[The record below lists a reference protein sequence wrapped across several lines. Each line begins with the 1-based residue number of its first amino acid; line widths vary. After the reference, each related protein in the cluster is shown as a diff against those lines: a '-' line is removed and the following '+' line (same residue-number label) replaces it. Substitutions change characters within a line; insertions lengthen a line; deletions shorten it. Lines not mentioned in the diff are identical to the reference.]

1 MENRTALV
9 FGATG
14 LVGRYLVEELIV
26 NMRYTSVKVFTRR
39 PLELEHIKVIEKVVD
54 VENVDSYRDE
64 IRGDDLFIC
73 LGTTIKKAGS
83 VSRVEEL
90 DRVMPFKIASTA
102 YENGVKRIAVV
113 SAIGARSS
121 ASNFYNRIK
130 GLMEEDIT
138 GLGFSRKVIV
148 RPSML
153 LGRRSEFRL
162 METLGKGVMKGLS
175 FIFTGKLKIYRAVHG
190 RVVAR
195 AMIAL
200 LGIDEGRIIY
210 LSDELEG
217 LAGKAI

>member
-14 LVGRYLVEELIV
+14 LVGRYLVEELIM
-26 NMRYTSVKVFTRR
+26 NMKYTSVKVFTRR
-39 PLELEHIKVIEKVVD
+39 PLEVEHIKVIEKVVD
-54 VENVDSYRDE
+54 VESVDSYSDE

-90 DRVMPFKIASTA
+90 DRVMPVKIASIA
-102 YENGVKRIAVV
+102 LKNGVKRIAVV

-121 ASNFYNRIK
+121 AGNFYNRIK
-130 GLMEEDIT
+130 GLMEEDIIK
-138 GLGFSRKVIV
+138 LGFGRTIIV

-153 LGRRSEFRL
+153 LGKRSEFRL
-162 METLGKGVMKGLS
+162 METIGKGVMKGLS
-175 FIFTGKLKIYRAVHG
+175 FIFSGKLRIYRAVHG

-195 AMIAL
+195 AMITL
-200 LGIDEGRIIY
+200 LGIDENRTIY
-210 LSDELEG
+210 LSDELEK
-217 LAGKAI
+217 LAAGD